1 MIEITISRTTDKNLY
16 YLSYERKRF
25 IELLRCDLY
34 HEEVLG
40 EFDSNTF
47 KTQVEKLYKSMGYG
61 SARAFASD
69 NAISISTF
77 NGWTTGRSQPK
88 FSDIFHLA
96 TNVGVYCDYF
106 LTPDAT
112 PDAFRRTGTIVEMRN
127 RIRELLLEL
136 DELRRF
142 RSRVEGAFND
152 LMPAHDYPAP
162 NRD

>member
-1 MIEITISRTTDKNLY
+1 M
-16 YLSYERKRF
+16 
-25 IELLRCDLY
+25 
-34 HEEVLG
+34 LG

-47 KTQVEKLYKSMGYG
+47 KMQVEKLYRSMGYG

-96 TNVGVYCDYF
+96 TSVGVYCDYF
-106 LTPDAT
+106 LTPDAN
-112 PDAFRRTGTIVEMRN
+112 PESFRRSGTVAEMRN
-127 RIRELLLEL
+127 RIRELTLEV

-142 RSRVEGAFND
+142 RSRVEVAFND
-152 LMPAHDYPAP
+152 LMPAHDCPP
-162 NRD
+162 RDRD